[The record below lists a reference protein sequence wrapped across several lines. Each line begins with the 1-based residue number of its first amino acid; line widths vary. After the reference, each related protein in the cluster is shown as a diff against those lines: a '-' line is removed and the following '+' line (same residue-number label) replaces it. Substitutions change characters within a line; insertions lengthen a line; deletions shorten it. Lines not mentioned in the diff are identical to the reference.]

1 MASCAAARRRTFDPT
16 FARPQRRFGTSLPA
30 EMTDASRAA
39 RPQSA
44 SITQMTEYVLPQ
56 HTNALGGVFGGQIMA
71 WIDLCAAI
79 CAQRHSG
86 RMAVTA
92 FVDDLKFEQP
102 VRVGEVVRLEA
113 RITATFRTSMEI
125 EVVVEG
131 EDATTGRRWPCVT
144 ARLTFVAIDES
155 RHPTPIPSPAPR
167 HRGGKGIA
175 GRGGGAAGLTAGD
188 ARLTPKRS
196 CPAPPSLFHGRA
208 SWYGGAPP

>member
-1 MASCAAARRRTFDPT
+1 MTALAAP
-16 FARPQRRFGTSLPA
+16 
-30 EMTDASRAA
+30 

-44 SITQMTEYVLPQ
+44 STTQMTEYVLPQ

-71 WIDLCAAI
+71 WVDLCAAI

-113 RITATFRTSMEI
+113 KMTATFHTSMEI

-131 EDATTGRRWPCVT
+131 EDATTGRRWPCVR
-144 ARLTFVAIDES
+144 ALVTFVAIDAAGK
-155 RHPTPIPSPAPR
+155 PTPVPPLLLDTDAVKASQAGGEAR
-167 HRGGKGIA
+167 RG
-175 GRGGGAAGLTAGD
+175 
-188 ARLTPKRS
+188 ARLSRKTPE
-196 CPAPPSLFHGRA
+196 LL
-208 SWYGGAPP
+208 